1 MDKRLEMKED
11 ENLRTIPV
19 DPIGLRKYVI
29 ELLGSLTAVRKN
41 HNKRVSILGEA
52 GVHLR
57 CLGDLKEA
65 EQVLREALRIVS
77 EEQLGVRREVQNKIR
92 LAHVL
97 QYQGQFKRSNA
108 LFDEVIAACRT
119 NDEASQY
126 LDFAL
131 QHAGKNLF
139 DQNKFSEALVLFEE
153 AMELR
158 LKREA
163 PEDQIKSTA
172 KAIARAKSLLQN

>member
-1 MDKRLEMKED
+1 MDKRLEMIED
-11 ENLRTIPV
+11 ENLRSVPV
-19 DPIGLRKYVI
+19 DPVGLRKYII
-29 ELLGSLTAVRKN
+29 ELLGSLTTVKKN

-65 EQVLREALRIVS
+65 EQVLREALRIVN
-77 EEQLGVRREVQNKIR
+77 EEQLGLRREVQQKIR

-108 LFDEVIAACRT
+108 LFEEVISVCRT
-119 NDEASQY
+119 NDEASEL

-139 DQNKFSEALVLFEE
+139 DQNRFTEALPLFEE
-153 AMELR
+153 AMKVR
-158 LKREA
+158 MKRNA

-172 KAIARAKSLLQN
+172 KAIARTKALLQN

>member
-1 MDKRLEMKED
+1 MDKRLEVKED
-11 ENLRTIPV
+11 ENLRSVPV

-29 ELLGSLTAVRKN
+29 DLLGSLATASS
-41 HNKRVSILGEA
+41 HAKRVSILGEA

-57 CLGDLKEA
+57 CLGDLSEA
-65 EQVLREALRIVS
+65 EQVLREALRIVE
-77 EEQLGVRREVQNKIR
+77 EEQLGLRKEVQQKIR

-97 QYQGQFKRSNA
+97 QYKKQFKYSDK
-108 LFDEVIAACRT
+108 LFKEVIEVCRV
-119 NDEASQY
+119 NDKANG
-126 LDFAL
+126 LLHFAL

-139 DQNKFSEALVLFEE
+139 DQNRFTEALALFEE

-158 LKREA
+158 LKQEA

-172 KAIARAKSLLQN
+172 QAIARTKSLLQN